1 MLARCVCE
9 LLCVCCLKS
18 CVVLVCVCLI
28 VSVIHCGELYDVF
41 TCCVC
46 VFFLGGLLLR
56 IYVVVMFVVY
66 CVRLDVLLLCCVLRV
81 CACLC
86 VCVCVF
92 VCDLLCDALVS
103 YM

>member
-1 MLARCVCE
+1 M
-9 LLCVCCLKS
+9 CLR
-18 CVVLVCVCLI
+18 VVCVC
-28 VSVIHCGELYDVF
+28 
-41 TCCVC
+41 
-46 VFFLGGLLLR
+46 FFWGGLLLR

-92 VCDLLCDALVS
+92 VCDLLCDGVVS
-103 YM
+103 VFLCVLLCLCVDV